1 MRAIIGR
8 KLGVTR
14 HFDENGNSVSATV
27 VEAGPCY
34 VTQVK
39 NKETD
44 GYDAVQFGFGDRKEK
59 SVSKPELG
67 HVAKAGLKP
76 FQILKEIRDFESE
89 EPLKPGDLIKADIFD
104 VGDKVKVTGVSKGK
118 GFAGVIKRHNFS
130 GGPQSHGQSDR
141 LRAPGSLGQS
151 SYPSRVYK
159 GTRMAG
165 RMGGKKVTISGLKV
179 LKVDAENNLMIIRG
193 AIPGANKGF
202 VVIGKAK

>member
-39 NKETD
+39 KKETD